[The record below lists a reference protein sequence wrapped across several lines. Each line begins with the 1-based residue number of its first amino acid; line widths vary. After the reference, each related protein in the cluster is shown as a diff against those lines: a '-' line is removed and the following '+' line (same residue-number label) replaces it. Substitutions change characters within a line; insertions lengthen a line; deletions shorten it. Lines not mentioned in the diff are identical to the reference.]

1 MLPSPARTIGRS
13 ISLGIATLG
22 LTFFGS
28 LCPVRIL
35 AENIYPEI
43 PGADEPGF
51 LKIFDGMTL
60 KDWDGDPRYW
70 RVENGCIVGEVTPQ
84 TLLKQNTFIIW
95 RGGVTRDFEIK
106 VEYRISAQGNSGINY
121 RSTDVEGTSYAMR
134 GYQFDLDG
142 EDRNKNVL
150 RYTGQNYEER
160 ARTCLAI

>member
-43 PGADEPGF
+43 PGTDEPGF

-142 EDRNKNVL
+142 EDRN
-150 RYTGQNYEER
+150 
-160 ARTCLAI
+160 